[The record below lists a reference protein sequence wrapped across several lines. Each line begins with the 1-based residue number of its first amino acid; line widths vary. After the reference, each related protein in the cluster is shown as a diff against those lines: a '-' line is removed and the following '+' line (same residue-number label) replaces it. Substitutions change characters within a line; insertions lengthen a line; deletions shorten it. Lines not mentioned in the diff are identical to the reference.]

1 MVRIFTRRTQR
12 LSVSVANSDSDY
24 TSDCEKPDGNQNENK
39 ECVTKP
45 YILKTAVTPS
55 PKRSTDRKSG
65 ADVELFW
72 TRCNLAGC
80 ASGLSSAIAPQS
92 LSHAPKLDGCWKSH
106 LNLCAPRAHR
116 SDHTDICRF
125 ANQKVKKFSS
135 QTKIFIPLNIS
146 LLQTRKPLF
155 TDSYFVRCISTFDL
169 EKSSIYIYFSYSYIR
184 IVFIKNCN

>member
-1 MVRIFTRRTQR
+1 MVRIFMRRTQR
-12 LSVSVANSDSDY
+12 LSVSVANSDSDC

-45 YILKTAVTPS
+45 YIHLEPN
-55 PKRSTDRKSG
+55 KRR
-65 ADVELFW
+65 
-72 TRCNLAGC
+72 
-80 ASGLSSAIAPQS
+80 
-92 LSHAPKLDGCWKSH
+92 LSHEILRHQSH

-125 ANQKVKKFSS
+125 AHQKVKKFSS

-146 LLQTRKPLF
+146 LLQTRKPFF
-155 TDSYFVRCISTFDL
+155 TNSYFVRYISTFDL

-184 IVFIKNCN
+184 IVFIKNCG